1 MEGLLL
7 LSALGILC
15 VLFSFFTLEL
25 RDISEHAFAG
35 DTVDAATTPAHVAFP
50 PQVEAQV
57 IGSQLSLVEVDD
69 MGNALRTLYSS
80 DLSDDIADLT
90 LFDIPLSGYQGLI
103 YVRPILDGNLPNL
116 KVYPLDV
123 NAGTLKAATLNVPS
137 DEFLLSNDQTLVGVL
152 SDDTLTLYTLE
163 DGVAVA
169 TGEIPEDWN
178 DLFVEGNATLTLSE
192 NSCLSLT
199 STLAP
204 EDITPFLAVC
214 P

>member
-7 LSALGILC
+7 FSAFGILC

-25 RDISEHAFAG
+25 RDISERAFAG
-35 DTVDAATTPAHVAFP
+35 DAIDAATTPVSAALP

-80 DLSDDIADLT
+80 DLSDDIADFT
-90 LFDIPLSGYQGLI
+90 LFAIPQSGYQELI

-116 KVYPLDV
+116 KVYPLNV
-123 NAGTLKAATLNVPS
+123 SAGTLKAATLNVPS
-137 DEFLLSNDQTLVGVL
+137 DDFMLSSDQTVAGVV
-152 SDDTLTLYTLE
+152 SDDTLTLYAIE
-163 DGVAVA
+163 NGA
-169 TGEIPEDWN
+169 TI
-178 DLFVEGNATLTLSE
+178 ATY
-192 NSCLSLT
+192 SCPSLI
-199 STLAP
+199 STPAP
-204 EDITPFLAVC
+204 ENITPFLALC